1 MIQDRWPEVFLAG
14 KGWIRAMRR
23 TLLHSKIHRAT
34 VTGAD
39 LDYEGSVSID
49 TDLLEAA
56 DILPGQQVHIWNITR
71 GTRIVTD
78 ALTGEAGSGTI
89 CINGAAA
96 HQNEPG
102 DLVIIA
108 SWVELED
115 AEAREYK
122 SRVVR
127 VDSENRITGS
137 EAEIPGP
144 SKPYQPEADL
154 QS

>member
-1 MIQDRWPEVFLAG
+1 MILYGREEIFPAE
-14 KGWIRAMRR
+14 KGWIRDMRR

-39 LDYEGSVSID
+39 LDYEGSVSVD

-71 GTRIVTD
+71 GTRIVTY
-78 ALTGEAGSGTI
+78 ALPGEAGSGTI

-96 HQNEPG
+96 HQNQPG

-108 SWVELED
+108 SWVELEES
-115 AEAREYK
+115 EARQYK
-122 SRVVR
+122 PKVVR
-127 VDSENRITGS
+127 VDSKNRITGS
-137 EAEIPGP
+137 EAEVPGP
-144 SKPYQPEADL
+144 SKPYESGIEL
-154 QS
+154 QG

>member
-1 MIQDRWPEVFLAG
+1 
-14 KGWIRAMRR
+14 MRR

-39 LDYEGSVSID
+39 LDYEGSVSVD

-71 GTRIVTD
+71 GTRIVTY
-78 ALTGEAGSGTI
+78 ALPGEAGSGTI

-96 HQNEPG
+96 HLNEPG

-108 SWVELED
+108 SWVELEE
-115 AEAREYK
+115 AEARVYK
-122 SRVVR
+122 PRVVR
-127 VDSENRITGS
+127 VDAENRITGS

-144 SKPYQPEADL
+144 AKPYQPETGL

>member
-1 MIQDRWPEVFLAG
+1 
-14 KGWIRAMRR
+14 MRR

-39 LDYEGSVSID
+39 LDYEGSVSVD

-71 GTRIVTD
+71 GTRIVTY
-78 ALTGEAGSGTI
+78 ALPGEAGSGTI

-102 DLVIIA
+102 DLVIIDNFRVLHGRSQHA
-108 SWVELED
+108 GGERRLLCGSL
-115 AEAREYK
+115 AR
-122 SRVVR
+122 SSVFSTWRR
-127 VDSENRITGS
+127 ARSGNLD
-137 EAEIPGP
+137 
-144 SKPYQPEADL
+144 
-154 QS
+154 